1 MSEFFFLKVNL
12 KGFKV
17 QGIATNNCESYAEMN
32 TLYFS
37 QSTLNVRN
45 MKKYLAML
53 FYGVHGLIASLL
65 AGGVQYILDSN

>member
-17 QGIATNNCESYAEMN
+17 RGIATNCESYAEMN

-53 FYGVHGLIASLL
+53 FYGVLGLIASLL